1 MTGTGGVQAE
11 STMSNTIRAVLT
23 LLGICAF
30 FVLLAVAGLA
40 SDVLTRLLTS
50 VDGLLLAMVSLLIAG
65 LFLLMLFVLASEGG
79 LLPSRH
85 KPSGD
90 SSAAGKPGAGK

>member
-1 MTGTGGVQAE
+1 MTAGGGVQAQP
-11 STMSNTIRAVLT
+11 TMSNTIRAVLT

-30 FVLLAVAGLA
+30 FILLAVAGLA

-50 VDGLLLAMVSLLIAG
+50 VDGLLLLMVCLLIAG
-65 LFLLMLFVLASEGG
+65 LFFLMLFVLASEGG

-85 KPSGD
+85 KDGD
-90 SSAAGKPGAGK
+90 SSASSKAGAGK